1 MSRTLTLSLLVG
13 AALAAALLLPTP
25 ADAQGGITVECHSVN
40 FKYAECRAPLHA
52 PQLVH
57 QVSSAP
63 CIVNNSWGFN
73 RKTGY
78 IWVADG
84 CAGVFA
90 DAAGYHYGLRGG
102 GDAGARGYDDRG
114 HDLGAMTAGAVFG
127 AMLGAAAASSHTEHH
142 HTYSNYNS
150 STNSYTNS
158 NYDGP
163 HGLGAL
169 VDNPDRDPP
178 PSQEVDPTV
187 QKFDKDG
194 NANYDTD
201 GNYIGGHGLGTL
213 VDNPDVG
220 NDSSSEDDSPS
231 D

>member
-1 MSRTLTLSLLVG
+1 MSRSTTPPLL
-13 AALAAALLLPTP
+13 LAAVLAGGMSLPAP
-25 ADAQGGITVECHSVN
+25 AVAQGGITVECHSVN

-57 QVSSAP
+57 QLSNAP

-78 IWVADG
+78 LWVADG

-90 DAAGYHYGLRGG
+90 DASGYHYGMRGG
-102 GDAGARGYDDRG
+102 SDPGARQYNDRG
-114 HDLGAMTAGAVFG
+114 HDLGAMAAGMMFG
-127 AMLGAAAASSHTEHH
+127 AMLNAGASSSHEEHH
-142 HTYSNYNS
+142 YTYSNFNS
-150 STNSYTNS
+150 STNSFTNS

-163 HGLGAL
+163 HGMGAL

-178 PSQEVDPTV
+178 ASQEVDPTV

-194 NANYDTD
+194 NPNYDAD

-213 VDNPDVG
+213 VDNPDAG
-220 NDSSSEDDSPS
+220 NDASEDDSPS